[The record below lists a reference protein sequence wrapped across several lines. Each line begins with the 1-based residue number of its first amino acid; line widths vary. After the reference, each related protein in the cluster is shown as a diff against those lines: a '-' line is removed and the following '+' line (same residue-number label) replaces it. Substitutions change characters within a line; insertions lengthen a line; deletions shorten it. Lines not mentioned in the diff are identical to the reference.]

1 MPFCRQCGKQMDA
14 EWVSCP
20 YCSHA
25 VEGVSNRIV
34 DQKIM
39 VIANDEK
46 PGSNTYIFL
55 LLSLGMIFL
64 AFSDKMGIYIL
75 HRHRDFEL
83 IVASITFLVLWMI
96 TIYLENLEKKEGE
109 KNEIIESVVIV
120 ITVIVLIVITYF
132 LFGPQI

>member
-1 MPFCRQCGKQMDA
+1 MDA

-34 DQKIM
+34 DQKVM

-46 PGSNTYIFL
+46 LGSKTYIFF
-55 LLSLGMIFL
+55 LLSLGTIFL
-64 AFSDKMGIYIL
+64 AFSDNMGIYIL

-83 IVASITFLVLWMI
+83 ILASITFLILWMI
-96 TIYLENLEKKEGE
+96 TIYLENLENKGEE

-120 ITVIVLIVITYF
+120 ISVIVLITITYF

>member
-1 MPFCRQCGKQMDA
+1 
-14 EWVSCP
+14 
-20 YCSHA
+20 
-25 VEGVSNRIV
+25 
-34 DQKIM
+34 M

-64 AFSDKMGIYIL
+64 AISDKMGIYIL
-75 HRHRDFEL
+75 HGHRDFEL

-109 KNEIIESVVIV
+109 NNEIIESVVIV